1 MKKLAHFFSTTQ
13 TKSNNWR
20 ANTKSYVEAVNNRDK
35 KITTKLK
42 LVGKNVKNVMNLRR
56 PYLGLTPISI
66 KKADILTILYLRIT
80 QIASIIMYIKY
91 F

>member
-1 MKKLAHFFSTTQ
+1 MKKLARFYSITQ
-13 TKSNNWR
+13 TKSKNWR
-20 ANTKSYVEAVNNRDK
+20 TNTNSCVEAVNNKDK

-42 LVGKNVKNVMNLRR
+42 IVDKNVKNVMNLQK

-80 QIASIIMYIKY
+80 QIVSIIMCIKY